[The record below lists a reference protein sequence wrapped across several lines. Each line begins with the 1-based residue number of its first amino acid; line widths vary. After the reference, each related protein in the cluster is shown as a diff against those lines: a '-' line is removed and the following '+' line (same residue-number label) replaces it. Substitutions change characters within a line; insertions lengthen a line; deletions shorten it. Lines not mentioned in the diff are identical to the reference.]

1 MPQFMSK
8 EFQSVLARRNI
19 LHKTKVGLN
28 DIATVDR
35 AIGVVKDMLAK
46 RTTELDGNWLTHLD
60 PVIKAYNNLG
70 HSALH
75 GSAPGEVID
84 NDELRFQ
91 LRMES
96 ANDAF
101 ENVQMANARK
111 EKLVEKG
118 CFQNIVTAV
127 HH

>member
-1 MPQFMSK
+1 MI
-8 EFQSVLARRNI
+8 ARRTI

-35 AIGVVKDMLAK
+35 AIGVIKDMLAK

-60 PVIKAYNNLG
+60 PVIKAYNKLD

-75 GSAPGEVID
+75 GNTPGEVTC
-84 NDELRFQ
+84 NGELRFQ
-91 LRMES
+91 IRMES

-101 ENVQMANARK
+101 ENAQMANARK

-118 CFQNIVTAV
+118 AATVR
-127 HH
+127 H